1 MARITK
7 ESLLQL
13 SKEMEVLT
21 AEETKSFLGGTNST
35 VQPLGNKKDKEP
47 IYVEAPPLPE
57 VVVTPGG
64 SSQGNGSQSYDN
76 YMYNLG
82 YNRGYSAGISEEIM
96 DDFLAVASVLFSP
109 SSGPVPGVTYDATA
123 YPNMGSYSSGVIKG
137 LTDGYKDAKK
147 K

>member
-13 SKEMEVLT
+13 SKELEVLT

-47 IYVEAPPLPE
+47 IYVAHPLPE
-57 VVVTPGG
+57 VVVTSGG
-64 SSQGNGSQSYDN
+64 SSQSYDQ

-82 YNRGYSAGISEEIM
+82 YSAGYRAGKSEEIL
-96 DDFLAVASVLFSP
+96 DDILVSLHAVLSP
-109 SSGPVPGVTYDATA
+109 TSALSPGGYDATT
-123 YPNMGSYSSGVIKG
+123 YPNMSSYSNGVFDG
-137 LTDGYKDAKK
+137 LTKGQADKDAKK

>member
-13 SKEMEVLT
+13 SKELEVLT

-47 IYVEAPPLPE
+47 IYVAPPLPE

-64 SSQGNGSQSYDN
+64 GGSQSYDQ

-82 YNRGYSAGISEEIM
+82 YSAGYRAGMSEEIL
-96 DDFLAVASVLFSP
+96 DDIVLGLGALLAPISTA
-109 SSGPVPGVTYDATA
+109 PGTSYDATT
-123 YPNMGSYSSGVIKG
+123 YPNTSSYSNGVLDG
-137 LTDGYKDAKK
+137 LTKGHADKAAKK
-147 K
+147 Q

>member
-13 SKEMEVLT
+13 SKELEVLT

-35 VQPLGNKKDKEP
+35 VQPLGDKKKDKEP
-47 IYVEAPPLPE
+47 IYVAPPLPE

-64 SSQGNGSQSYDN
+64 SSQSYDK
-76 YMYNLG
+76 YMYNQG
-82 YNRGYSAGISEEIM
+82 YNTGYRAGTSESIV
-96 DDFLAVASVLFSP
+96 DDIVLGLGALLSP
-109 SSGPVPGVTYDATA
+109 GPGPQPGSNYDATT
-123 YPNMGSYSSGVIKG
+123 YPGTSSYSSGVING
-137 LTDGYKDAKK
+137 IIDGRAAKDAKK

>member
-13 SKEMEVLT
+13 SKELEVLT

-35 VQPLGNKKDKEP
+35 VQPLGDKKKDKEP
-47 IYVEAPPLPE
+47 IYVAPPLPE

-64 SSQGNGSQSYDN
+64 SSQSYDK
-76 YMYNLG
+76 YMYNQG
-82 YNRGYSAGISEEIM
+82 YNTGYRAGTSESNV
-96 DDFLAVASVLFSP
+96 DDIILGLGALLAPKTTTKTPDA
-109 SSGPVPGVTYDATA
+109 GYDATT
-123 YPNMGSYSSGVIKG
+123 YPDRSSYYDGVING
-137 LTDGYKDAKK
+137 IIDGRAAKDAKK

>member
-13 SKEMEVLT
+13 SKELEVLT

-35 VQPLGNKKDKEP
+35 VQPLGDKKKDKEP
-47 IYVEAPPLPE
+47 IYVAPPLPE

-64 SSQGNGSQSYDN
+64 GSSQSYDK

-82 YNRGYSAGISEEIM
+82 YNTGYRAGTSESNV
-96 DDFLAVASVLFSP
+96 DDIVLGLGALLAP
-109 SSGPVPGVTYDATA
+109 NNTTKTPGVGYDATT
-123 YPNMGSYSSGVIKG
+123 YPGMSSYSNGVING
-137 LTDGYKDAKK
+137 IIDGRADKDAKK

>member
-13 SKEMEVLT
+13 SKELEVLT

-47 IYVEAPPLPE
+47 IYVAHPLPE

-64 SSQGNGSQSYDN
+64 GGSQSYDQ

-82 YNRGYSAGISEEIM
+82 YSAGYRAGMSEEIL
-96 DDFLAVASVLFSP
+96 DDIILGLGALLSP
-109 SSGPVPGVTYDATA
+109 NSGPQPGSGYDATT
-123 YPNMGSYSSGVIKG
+123 YPNTSSYSNGVLDG
-137 LTDGYKDAKK
+137 LTKGHADKDAKK
-147 K
+147 Q

>member
-13 SKEMEVLT
+13 SKELEVLT

-47 IYVEAPPLPE
+47 IYVAPPLPE

-64 SSQGNGSQSYDN
+64 SSQSYDE

-82 YNRGYSAGISEEIM
+82 YSVGYRAGMSEKIS
-96 DDFLAVASVLFSP
+96 DDIVLGICALVSP
-109 SSGPVPGVTYDATA
+109 NPGPLPGGSYDATA
-123 YPNMGSYSSGVIKG
+123 YPNTSSYSSGVLNG
-137 LTDGYKDAKK
+137 LSDGRADKAARKK
-147 K
+147 

>member
-13 SKEMEVLT
+13 SKELEVLT

-47 IYVEAPPLPE
+47 IYVAPPLPE

-64 SSQGNGSQSYDN
+64 SSQNYDN

-82 YNRGYSAGISEEIM
+82 YNTGYRAGMSESIADDIVLGLSA
-96 DDFLAVASVLFSP
+96 LLSP
-109 SSGPVPGVTYDATA
+109 NATPPGYDPTT
-123 YPNMGSYSSGVIKG
+123 YPNTSSYSSGVING
-137 LTDGYKDAKK
+137 LIDGRADKDAKK

>member
-13 SKEMEVLT
+13 SKELEVLT

-35 VQPLGNKKDKEP
+35 VQPLGDKKDKDKEP
-47 IYVEAPPLPE
+47 IYVAPPLPE

-64 SSQGNGSQSYDN
+64 SSQSYDK
-76 YMYNLG
+76 YMYNQG
-82 YNRGYSAGISEEIM
+82 YNTGYRAGTSESNV
-96 DDFLAVASVLFSP
+96 DDIILGLGALLAPNTTA
-109 SSGPVPGVTYDATA
+109 PGTSYDATT
-123 YPNMGSYSSGVIKG
+123 YPGTSSYSSGVING
-137 LTDGYKDAKK
+137 IIDGRAAKDAKK

>member
-13 SKEMEVLT
+13 SKELEVLT

-35 VQPLGNKKDKEP
+35 VQPLGDKKKDKEP
-47 IYVEAPPLPE
+47 IYVAPPLPE

-64 SSQGNGSQSYDN
+64 SSQSYDK
-76 YMYNLG
+76 YMYNQG
-82 YNRGYSAGISEEIM
+82 YNTGYRAGTSESIV
-96 DDFLAVASVLFSP
+96 DDIVLGLGALVAPKL
-109 SSGPVPGVTYDATA
+109 GPVPGSGYDATT
-123 YPNMGSYSSGVIKG
+123 YPDRSSYSDGVING
-137 LTDGYKDAKK
+137 IIDGRAAKDAKK